1 MVSSLTQEERLVI
14 VMTFAEYVE
23 DDVREAVVALNV
35 NGEMVADDSGA
46 TFNSKNLTIFAR
58 PGFTRATV
66 RLAIEGH
73 EVEETLTMQTTRPK
87 SICVLVE
94 GMTERLTTL
103 SKCVSTLEDAGWSVA
118 KTQGGIVFMGNKNKT
133 VFMAA
138 NTWDIFINGKS
149 RRSAAKILHD
159 AGIIE
164 DTKSIPYQPGIYRLT
179 QND

>member
-1 MVSSLTQEERLVI
+1 MVSSLPQEERLVM
-14 VMTFAEYVE
+14 VMTFAECVE
-23 DDVREAVVALNV
+23 DDVREAVVALNI
-35 NGEMVADDSGA
+35 NGEMTADDSGA

-66 RLAIEGH
+66 RLAIESH

-94 GMTERLTTL
+94 GVTERLTTL
-103 SKCVSTLEDAGWSVA
+103 SKCVSALEDVGWLIT
-118 KTQGGIVFMGNKNKT
+118 KTKGSTVFMSNKNKT
-133 VFMAA
+133 VFMEA

-179 QND
+179 RND

>member
-1 MVSSLTQEERLVI
+1 M

-23 DDVREAVVALNV
+23 DDVREAVIALNI
-35 NGEMVADDSGA
+35 NGEMTADDSGA

-66 RLAIEGH
+66 RLAIESH

-103 SKCVSTLEDAGWSVA
+103 SKCVSALENAGWSVA
-118 KTQGGIVFMGNKNKT
+118 KTQG
-133 VFMAA
+133 A
-138 NTWDIFINGKS
+138 
-149 RRSAAKILHD
+149 
-159 AGIIE
+159 
-164 DTKSIPYQPGIYRLT
+164 
-179 QND
+179 